1 MMRKINKYSLATA
14 DICLGMGILFLWPCV
29 YSSAFCINPGILHK
43 HTDASMAYK
52 FQYMCRHRHR
62 HASQTAIYSQNA
74 KSKIPEIDIQ
84 NFAQDFA
91 QSGAWG
97 THPILLRN
105 AFKTEAKQL
114 LDLHENVD
122 TDMDTDTDADTD
134 IEKLS
139 EDEDIDMACWPDWGD
154 VMELASDEDAESRLI
169 THIPDDETS
178 WELEMGPLE
187 IDPAHTDTDT
197 DAHIGG
203 ECDENRKWT
212 VVVNDVDRFV
222 PSLSEWIGDN
232 FAMIPQWR
240 RDDGQISLSNQ
251 GGGIGAHVDD
261 YDVFLIQMS
270 GRRQWDVGNRVI
282 STKEEVEGLIP
293 LDVRILNFWDKEVEE
308 GLVQSFVLEPGDALY
323 LPPRFGHR
331 GTALTDKCM
340 TLSVGLRAPSAKEMM
355 TKMMDHIS
363 DATEGNALKRY
374 TDQKLFHS
382 HDFKG
387 RGERSINELN
397 SEVKL
402 KGKRLVREAINEML
416 DDDDL
421 FDKFFGQLVT
431 ESKRMRFDY
440 PLALNDLDDE
450 CRKELGVWGDAK
462 TAVDAAINGL
472 GVLYASEGLA
482 WAYSHLREDNKCK
495 CRVFIDGNIIEVILE
510 GKDTDDAINMIS
522 KVIDDRKV
530 TKDTLCSDPP
540 EAIKSLLEQLVDNGY
555 LYGSDEK

>member
-1 MMRKINKYSLATA
+1 
-14 DICLGMGILFLWPCV
+14 
-29 YSSAFCINPGILHK
+29 
-43 HTDASMAYK
+43 
-52 FQYMCRHRHR
+52 MCRHR
-62 HASQTAIYSQNA
+62 HASQIAIYSQNK

-114 LDLHENVD
+114 SDLDENVDTDID
-122 TDMDTDTDADTD
+122 TDMDTDTDTN

-139 EDEDIDMACWPDWGD
+139 EDEDIDMACWPNWGD

-187 IDPAHTDTDT
+187 SDPAHTGTDMDTDT

-203 ECDENRKWT
+203 GECSENCKWT
-212 VVVNDVDRFV
+212 VIVNDVNHFV
-222 PSLSEWIGDN
+222 PSLFEWIMDN

-251 GGGIGAHVDD
+251 GGGIGAHVDG

-282 STKEEVEGLIP
+282 STKEELEGLIP
-293 LDVRILNFWDKEVEE
+293 LDVRILNFWDEEVEE

-340 TLSVGLRAPSAKEMM
+340 TISVGL
-355 TKMMDHIS
+355 
-363 DATEGNALKRY
+363 
-374 TDQKLFHS
+374 
-382 HDFKG
+382 
-387 RGERSINELN
+387 
-397 SEVKL
+397 
-402 KGKRLVREAINEML
+402 
-416 DDDDL
+416 
-421 FDKFFGQLVT
+421 
-431 ESKRMRFDY
+431 
-440 PLALNDLDDE
+440 
-450 CRKELGVWGDAK
+450 
-462 TAVDAAINGL
+462 
-472 GVLYASEGLA
+472 
-482 WAYSHLREDNKCK
+482 
-495 CRVFIDGNIIEVILE
+495 
-510 GKDTDDAINMIS
+510 
-522 KVIDDRKV
+522 
-530 TKDTLCSDPP
+530 
-540 EAIKSLLEQLVDNGY
+540 
-555 LYGSDEK
+555 